1 MRSIL
6 LNLYSSRGFWQ
17 ISSMAIFLA
26 HIVGNN
32 GWITYV
38 VFSHGS
44 RRSGTQVIITQIINI
59 SCITYNKDIIKL
71 FYRCAIPHVDVN
83 GTMAILNE
91 TILQT
96 YIPNLPSGSLDNCR
110 MYNVT
115 TNETMQCESWVFD
128 TTYYKSSRAIE
139 WNFVC
144 DRRWMGAIAQT
155 IYMFGVFTG
164 ALTLGNAADKYGR
177 KIIFCWSA
185 TLQLLLGVIVAFSP
199 NYYTFLILR
208 FLYGIFGSAGSYIT
222 GFVLTMEIVGAS
234 KRTVCGIAFQVAF
247 AGGIMLV
254 AAWGALISD
263 RQILQVVY
271 GLHGLLLIGH
281 WWLMDESP
289 RWLWAQG
296 RVSESVAILKKAL
309 KMNGK
314 ELNLDPSDY
323 NVKGKASNRKEEDD
337 GGVMDLFKMPNL
349 RRKTLNVCLCWF
361 ANSLAYYGLSL
372 SSGKLYGN
380 PFLILFLLAFV
391 EFPSYL
397 ITVLILDKTGR
408 RSLTAFYMLTG
419 GLSCIIAASLEQG
432 STAAT
437 SVVMIGKFLIAS
449 SFAIIYN
456 YSAELFPTVIRNSA
470 LGIGSMCARL
480 SGALTPLITLLDSFN
495 PTLPAV
501 IFGVVTLISGFLVL
515 FLPETAGHSMPQT
528 IEDGEK
534 FGVGDTCFTTCLGKK
549 PKNNERE
556 LDAEQ
561 MEPLEHRK
569 Q

>member
-1 MRSIL
+1 MAN
-6 LNLYSSRGFWQ
+6 LNVTELE
-17 ISSMAIFLA
+17 
-26 HIVGNN
+26 
-32 GWITYV
+32 
-38 VFSHGS
+38 
-44 RRSGTQVIITQIINI
+44 
-59 SCITYNKDIIKL
+59 K
-71 FYRCAIPHVDVN
+71 
-83 GTMAILNE
+83 
-91 TILQT
+91 
-96 YIPNLPSGSLDNCR
+96 YIPTLPSGVIDSCN
-110 MYNVT
+110 MYDL
-115 TNETMQCESWVFD
+115 NENLTIPCVSWVYD
-128 TTYYKSSRAIE
+128 PTYHPSSRAIE

-144 DRRWMGAIAQT
+144 NQRWMGAIAQT
-155 IYMFGVFTG
+155 VYMFGVFTG
-164 ALTLGNAADKYGR
+164 ALLLGNAADKYGR

-199 NYYTFLILR
+199 NYYSFLILR

-247 AGGIMLV
+247 AFGIMLV
-254 AAWGALISD
+254 AAWGALIHD
-263 RQILQVVY
+263 RQILQIVY

-296 RVSESVAILKKAL
+296 RVNESIRILKKAL
-309 KMNGK
+309 KMNGNDDI
-314 ELNLDPSDY
+314 NLDPTDY
-323 NVKGKASNRKEEDD
+323 TTSKSQITKRKVEDE
-337 GGVMDLFKMPNL
+337 GGILDLFKMPNL
-349 RRKTLNVCLCWF
+349 RKKTLNVCLCWF

-397 ITVLILDKTGR
+397 ITVLILDRTGR

-419 GLSCIIAASLEQG
+419 GLACIIAASLEQG

-437 SVVMIGKFLIAS
+437 SVVMVGKFLIAS

-495 PTLPAV
+495 PTLPAI
-501 IFGVVTLISGFLVL
+501 IFGVVTLISGFLTL
-515 FLPETAGHSMPQT
+515 FLPETAGQSMPQT
-528 IEDGEK
+528 IEDGEN

-549 PKNNERE
+549 HKVNENVKM
-556 LDAEQ
+556 EQ
-561 MEPLEHRK
+561 MEPLDTTK